1 MNFPRYK
8 PGPVD
13 YWLTEAA
20 TEFINGFFDGY
31 GGGAA
36 SGVGTGVITGTT
48 SLGHD
53 MNGMEQVF
61 IAVAATLTA
70 MLGNA
75 MQAVYIWH
83 KIHRFPNPWPQ
94 PTGTTTPPFPPALP

>member
-1 MNFPRYK
+1 MNFPRFK
-8 PGPVD
+8 STPVSL
-13 YWLTEAA
+13 WLGEAL
-20 TEFINGFFDGY
+20 TEFINGFLDGY

-53 MNGMEQVF
+53 MNGIEQVW
-61 IAVAATLTA
+61 IALAATLTA

-83 KIHRFPNPWPQ
+83 KTNRFPNPFGAPI
-94 PTGTTTPPFPPALP
+94 P